1 MAGKKKEKGSP
12 SAIIG
17 SAAVAVFCIAAAAAD
32 FGFPAIVALVF
43 ALVSL
48 GVNVNAFLKKKKA
61 GGGSKA
67 SPVSP
72 VRAESAPRRERKNEM
87 PDAVPVR
94 KGKAP
99 AYSTR
104 IYDSPDYTRRRMEQ
118 LQRFLDAGLIDK
130 AEYETEKRKIRE
142 GR

>member
-17 SAAVAVFCIAAAAAD
+17 SAVVAIFCIVAAAAD
-32 FGFPAIVALVF
+32 FGFPAIVALVI

-61 GGGSKA
+61 GTGSG
-67 SPVSP
+67 SPKKKKPQTDYVP
-72 VRAESAPRRERKNEM
+72 LMREKK
-87 PDAVPVR
+87 PDYRPN
-94 KGKAP
+94 P
-99 AYSTR
+99 
-104 IYDSPDYTRRRMEQ
+104 YDSEDYTRRRMEQ
-118 LQRFLDAGLIDK
+118 LKRFLDAGLIDK
-130 AEYETEKRKIRE
+130 AEYESERRKI

>member
-17 SAAVAVFCIAAAAAD
+17 SAAVAIFCMVAAAAD

-48 GVNVNAFLKKKKA
+48 CVNLHAFLKKKKA
-61 GGGSKA
+61 AGDIGSPKRKN
-67 SPVSP
+67 PQTDYVP
-72 VRAESAPRRERKNEM
+72 MRREQS
-87 PDAVPVR
+87 
-94 KGKAP
+94 P
-99 AYSTR
+99 AYKANP
-104 IYDSPDYTRRRMEQ
+104 YDSEDYTRRRMEQ

-130 AEYETEKRKIRE
+130 DEYETEKRRI